1 MCEILFL
8 GLISVIAI
16 SAIWVVV
23 SPNLVHSAVSLLF
36 TLFGIA
42 GLYVFLYAD
51 FMAATQVVIYVGGIL
66 VLIIFGVMLTNK
78 IDKPVIESVSSN
90 KIIGVLISS
99 FIFTMLSV
107 VIIQTKWPINEN
119 SLPGPSTVELIG
131 KLILGK
137 YLLPFELVS
146 ILLLASLVGAA
157 LLARKKTI
165 SEKQDQEESTELIN
179 DKDDLDSKE
188 ILTDEDVNNSTES
201 NDINDSD
208 KEINEEVNKKKDE
221 ADG

>member
-1 MCEILFL
+1 MGEIIFL
-8 GLISVIAI
+8 GLVSVIAI

-165 SEKQDQEESTELIN
+165 PEKEEQEESIEAIN
-179 DKDDLDSKE
+179 DKDDLDTNEAS
-188 ILTDEDVNNSTES
+188 TNGDVNNDIES
-201 NDINDSD
+201 NDTNDSD
-208 KEINEEVNKKKDE
+208 KETNVEVDKKKDE

>member
-1 MCEILFL
+1 MGEIIFL

-165 SEKQDQEESTELIN
+165 SEKEDQEEPIEVIN
-179 DKDDLDSKE
+179 DKDDLDSNE
-188 ILTDEDVNNSTES
+188 TPTDEDVNDKGS
-201 NDINDSD
+201 NDTNDSD
-208 KEINEEVNKKKDE
+208 KEINEEADKKKDE
-221 ADG
+221 TDG